1 MPISESQALL
11 QPFSPCWCPR
21 RKLEAKDSAGKEGQE
36 GGNEEESKGDGA
48 TAVLSE
54 AAVASIGGEGGDPK
68 GGSEGAVSA
77 CDA

>member
-1 MPISESQALL
+1 MPIPESQALF
-11 QPFSPCWCPR
+11 QPLFPCWCPR
-21 RKLEAKDSAGKEGQE
+21 RKLEAAKDSAGKEGQE
-36 GGNEEESKGDGA
+36 GGNEKSKGDGE